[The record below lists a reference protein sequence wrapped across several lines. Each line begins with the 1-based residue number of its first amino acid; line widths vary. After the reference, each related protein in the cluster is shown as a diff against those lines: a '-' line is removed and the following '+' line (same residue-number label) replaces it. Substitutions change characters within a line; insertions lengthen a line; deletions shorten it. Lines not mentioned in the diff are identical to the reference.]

1 MQKTMKSI
9 VIVGLSVV
17 CMLLAVSPT
26 FARSFRFEM
35 YANADDVVL
44 GVESETPLAEAIF
57 AVGGGGVF
65 SRDEYRIG
73 NLHFALKDE
82 VFIPALTLGLGLK
95 GVLGTAEDNHD
106 DYELA
111 ALGFVV
117 LGEYDFRKVYY
128 NFPIV
133 VQSDITSA
141 PKPMTSADA
150 DGYTEFNLRVKGYLV
165 KSAALVLGYKN
176 IVVPLDKGSDDYK
189 LSDDMIY
196 FGIEFS
202 F

>member
-1 MQKTMKSI
+1 MQKTTKFI
-9 VIVGLSVV
+9 Y
-17 CMLLAVSPT
+17 AVLTLTIIMTTSAAL
-26 FARSFRFEM
+26 ARSYRFEM
-35 YANADDVVL
+35 FANANDVFL
-44 GVESETPLAEAIF
+44 GIESETPLAEAIF
-57 AVGGGGVF
+57 NVGGGAVF
-65 SRDEYRIG
+65 SREDYRIG

-82 VFIPALTLGLGLK
+82 VFMPALTLGLGLK
-95 GVLGTAEDNHD
+95 GVLGSAEDEND
-106 DYELA
+106 DFELA
-111 ALGFVV
+111 GVGFMV

-133 VQSDITSA
+133 LQGNFTTA
-141 PKPMTSADA
+141 PKPMTAADA
-150 DGYTEFNLRVKGYLV
+150 DSYNEFNLRVKGYVV

-176 IVVPLDKGSDDYK
+176 IDVRFDNGSDDYK